1 MKVEVKI
8 PSPGESIEQVEIA
21 EWLVKNG
28 DIVKKD
34 QTLAEMESEKA
45 TISLVAEHGGKIN
58 IIVPENEPISVGKT
72 ACIIDTD
79 FADDSNSEA
88 NVNNNAE
95 NEKDKNYKKN
105 IKSVKTEIN
114 ETTDKPESFDK
125 VKITPLAQRLM
136 EEKNLSI
143 EDVINGL
150 HRITKND
157 VEYVLN
163 SATEESTRLTK
174 SIKISPLRHKL
185 SEKLVKVQQE
195 TAMLTT
201 FNEIDMH
208 ELISIREKFKQKF
221 IDKHGVKLGFMSF
234 FTKAVTI
241 AIKEYPMINSAILGD
256 EIVVPEYADIGIAV
270 QTPKGLM
277 VPVLRDVNN
286 KNIPTLEKE
295 IQFLADKARSN
306 KISLDEL
313 KGGTFSIT
321 NGGVFGS
328 LFSTPIINPP
338 QSAIL
343 GMHTITERPVAIS
356 GEVKIRPMMYVA
368 LSYDHR
374 IIDGKDSVGF
384 LKTVKHLI
392 ENPSLIASGMADLS
406 MFLLGL

>member
-34 QTLAEMESEKA
+34 QSLAEMESEKA

-58 IIVPENEPISVGKT
+58 IIVPANEPISVGKT

-79 FADDSNSEA
+79 FADDTNSEA

-95 NEKDKNYKKN
+95 NEKDKNDKKN
-105 IKSVKTEIN
+105 IESVKTEIN
-114 ETTDKPESFDK
+114 EPTDKPESFDK
-125 VKITPLAQRLM
+125 VKITPLAKRLM
-136 EEKNLSI
+136 DEKNLSI

-150 HRITKND
+150 QRITKND

-163 SATEESTRLTK
+163 SATEESSRQSK
-174 SIKISPLRHKL
+174 SIKISPLRRKL

-208 ELISIREKFKQKF
+208 ELISIREEFKQKF

-234 FTKAVTI
+234 FTKAVSI
-241 AIKEYPMINSAILGD
+241 ALKEYPMINSAILGD

-295 IQFLADKARSN
+295 IQFIADKARSN
-306 KISLDEL
+306 KISIDEL

-392 ENPSLIASGMADLS
+392 ENPSLIASGMVDLS